1 MVKRRRTIDLR
12 KKPIPK
18 ARKALKRLV
27 ARRKTKFEGVGFKF
41 LLPPYKQ
48 ITGHKFSQSRI
59 SSLCPYCSS
68 PLIETEAGIVCSG
81 KNLRKIALDIYNTV
95 RKWGPKA
102 ELFLSKKANR
112 FFDIWMI
119 LGRDMSCEYI
129 QGTEENR
136 FRINNRILRPGV
148 DRKTIFS
155 SKKR

>member
-1 MVKRRRTIDLR
+1 MIKRHRNIDLSKR
-12 KKPIPK
+12 TIPK

-27 ARRKTKFEGVGFKF
+27 ERRKQRFASTGFKV

-48 ITGHKFSQSRI
+48 IIGQRFSQSQLM
-59 SSLCPYCSS
+59 STCPYCSS
-68 PLIETEAGIVCSG
+68 PLIVTEAGTVCSG

-119 LGRDMSCEYI
+119 LGRDMDCQYI
-129 QGTEENR
+129 LGTEESR

-148 DRKTIFS
+148 DRKKIFS